1 MSLSNALSNAVSG
14 IVAAS
19 RGTEVVASNLANAM
33 TPGFARREVQ
43 LSARPWIGGGGG
55 VHIEGVERVVRTAI
69 LGQSRTAG
77 AETTR
82 AQTLASVHKG
92 MAEAIGVPG
101 EAGALGTLLAS
112 FDAALISAAARPE
125 SETALNRVLT
135 TAQALAGGYG
145 TLGDRIQDAR
155 TEADRAIADDVRKL
169 NEGLGRVVAL
179 NRQIVQQTASG
190 GDVAS
195 LEDERQKVIDGLS
208 KIMPIQELPRENGRV
223 ALFTSGGGVL
233 LDGFTPVT
241 FGFTPAG
248 AFRPDMATGA
258 PPVSGLTVDGLAL
271 SPGQMRSFSGGR
283 LGANFQ
289 IRDVDAPAAQARVDG
304 AARDLIERFADPAI
318 DPTAPPGGGLYT
330 DGGAPFTAA
339 NERGIAQRLAVADAI
354 IPAAGGGLWRL
365 RDGLGAA
372 TPGPVG
378 QSALLDRMRG
388 ALTAS
393 RPTAS
398 PAVAAMSRSATTL
411 AAEISS
417 TAAVGRLDAE
427 GVLAGAAAQ
436 SNSYETMLRQDGVDS
451 DREMEALL
459 ALERAYAANAKVLQT
474 VDDMLQT
481 ILRLT

>member
-82 AQTLASVHKG
+82 AQTLASFHKG

-155 TEADRAIADDVRKL
+155 TEADRAIADDVRNL

-223 ALFTSGGGVL
+223 ALFTSGGGRAPRRLYSGDVRL
-233 LDGFTPVT
+233 HARRGLPARHGGGRAARQRSDGGWAGPL
-241 FGFTPAG
+241 AG
-248 AFRPDMATGA
+248 ADAQLLWRSAGREFPDPRCRCPGCPSPRRRRGARPDRTLRR
-258 PPVSGLTVDGLAL
+258 PCDRPDG
-271 SPGQMRSFSGGR
+271 
-283 LGANFQ
+283 
-289 IRDVDAPAAQARVDG
+289 
-304 AARDLIERFADPAI
+304 
-318 DPTAPPGGGLYT
+318 PPGRWSLH
-330 DGGAPFTAA
+330 
-339 NERGIAQRLAVADAI
+339 R
-354 IPAAGGGLWRL
+354 W
-365 RDGLGAA
+365 
-372 TPGPVG
+372 
-378 QSALLDRMRG
+378 RG
-388 ALTAS
+388 ALHC
-393 RPTAS
+393 
-398 PAVAAMSRSATTL
+398 V
-411 AAEISS
+411 
-417 TAAVGRLDAE
+417 
-427 GVLAGAAAQ
+427 Q
-436 SNSYETMLRQDGVDS
+436 
-451 DREMEALL
+451 
-459 ALERAYAANAKVLQT
+459 
-474 VDDMLQT
+474 
-481 ILRLT
+481 